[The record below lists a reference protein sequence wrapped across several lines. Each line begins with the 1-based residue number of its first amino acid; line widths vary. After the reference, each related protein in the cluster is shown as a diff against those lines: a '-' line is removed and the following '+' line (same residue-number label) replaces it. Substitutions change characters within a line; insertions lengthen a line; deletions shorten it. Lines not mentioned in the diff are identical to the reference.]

1 MNFTYD
7 AAYGKSKDLAK
18 RTVSDK
24 ILRDKSYK
32 IAVNPKYDGYQRGLA
47 SMVYE
52 VFNKKTGSGTK
63 ANVNEVLAQ
72 ELHKLVI
79 TKFKRKVYVR
89 FKDRY
94 V

>member
-32 IAVNPKYDGYQRGLA
+32 IAVNPKYDGYQRGFA

-52 VFNKKTGSGTK
+52 VFNKKTGLGTK

-94 V
+94 M